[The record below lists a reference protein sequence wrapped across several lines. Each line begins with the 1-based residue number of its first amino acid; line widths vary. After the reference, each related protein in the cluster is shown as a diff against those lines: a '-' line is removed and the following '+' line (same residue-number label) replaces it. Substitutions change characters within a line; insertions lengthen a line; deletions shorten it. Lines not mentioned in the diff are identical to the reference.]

1 MRKIVIIS
9 LLAYL
14 IGVPQI
20 VAQGTQAR
28 QLTLQEVIVLAQEN
42 SLQAL
47 LAKHRF
53 RSSYWQYRSYQANYL
68 PSVSLQTDVVDLQ
81 RAITQSLVYENGQW
95 IPKYATTNR
104 LNSSVSL
111 EASQNIPLTGG
122 RIFVAS
128 ELGRLDL
135 LNDDPATLMSTPVSI
150 GLSQPLF
157 GFNQFKWQKKIEPLR
172 FEEAKKQYL
181 SSMEDVNQRAVS
193 YFFDLALEQMNVK
206 TSEFNVANNDT
217 LYQIAK
223 GRFELGMIDQGDLMQ
238 MELNLLTSTD
248 NLVKDKLNLEI
259 KKSNLRTFLGF
270 NDNINFELVTS
281 LEVPDIT
288 VDVAEALQR
297 ARENNPE
304 MLTMQRSI
312 LEAEQNLAKTKANS
326 RFNANLMASY
336 GLTQRATDLQ
346 EVYKDPQQSQRLNVG
361 VTIPVLDWGMRR
373 GQVKMAK
380 SSLDVANVNVQQ
392 QKIDFDQQ
400 VYLDIMQF
408 NMQDDQLLLA
418 AKTDTISRTRYDIT
432 KQKFMIGKVDVLKL
446 NDALAQKDR
455 AIANYMSALRTYW
468 SSYFNVRKTTLWDF
482 EKNRPLEQDYEDL
495 IR

>member
-1 MRKIVIIS
+1 MRKPFIILMIS
-9 LLAYL
+9 AL
-14 IGVPQI
+14 IIFPGI
-20 VAQGTQAR
+20 RAQEQVKK
-28 QLTLQEVIVLAQEN
+28 LTLQDVISLAEQN

-68 PSVSLQTDVVDLQ
+68 PSVSLQTDIVDLQ
-81 RAITQSLVYENGQW
+81 RAITKNVVYEDGQW
-95 IPKYATTNR
+95 VERFARTER
-104 LNSSVSL
+104 LNSSLSL

-157 GFNQFKWQKKIEPLR
+157 GFNQFKWQKKIEPMR

-181 SSMEDVNQRAVS
+181 SSMEDVHTRAVS
-193 YFFDLALEQMNVK
+193 LFFDLALEQMNVK

-248 NLVKDKLNLEI
+248 NLVKDKLNLEVR
-259 KKSNLRTFLGF
+259 KSNLRTYLGF
-270 NDNINFELVTS
+270 KDNVNLELVTS
-281 LEVPDIT
+281 LEVPKLTI
-288 VDVAEALQR
+288 DVADAMEK

-304 MLTMQRSI
+304 MLSMERSI
-312 LEAEQNLAKTKANS
+312 LEAEQNLAKTQASS
-326 RFNANLMASY
+326 RFNANLMATY
-336 GLTQRATDLQ
+336 GLTQRASDFQ
-346 EVYKDPQQSQRLNVG
+346 DVYKDPQQSQRLNVG
-361 VTIPVLDWGMRR
+361 VSVPILDWGMRR

-380 SSLDVANVNVQQ
+380 SSLDVAKVNVQQ
-392 QKIDFDQQ
+392 QTIDFEQQ

-446 NDALAQKDR
+446 NDALTQKDR

-468 SSYFNVRKTTLWDF
+468 NYYFNVRKTTLWDY
-482 EKNRPLEQDYEDL
+482 EKNVPLEQNYEDL
-495 IR
+495 IK